1 MNNLKDVFE
10 EIEEETRMV
19 CKLREIGFGLAIDNA
34 VAAVDRGEITD
45 EQYWAYIRGL
55 YSKVVVA

>member
-1 MNNLKDVFE
+1 VFE